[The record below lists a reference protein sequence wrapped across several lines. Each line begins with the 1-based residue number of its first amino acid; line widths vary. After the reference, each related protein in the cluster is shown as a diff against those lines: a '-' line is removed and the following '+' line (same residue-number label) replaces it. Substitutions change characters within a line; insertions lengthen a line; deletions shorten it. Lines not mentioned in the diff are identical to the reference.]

1 MVRTAKV
8 ITDTSSEDTIGLYD
22 KIVVYNEKL
31 QKEMSLQIVTTLRQ
45 DALRGAISKESPVGK
60 ALLGRRAG
68 ERVHVKASETL
79 EYDMV
84 IRSIEKGED
93 DGSLA
98 ISSY

>member
-1 MVRTAKV
+1 MGGMIQRKWPWR
-8 ITDTSSEDTIGLYD
+8 
-22 KIVVYNEKL
+22 KC
-31 QKEMSLQIVTTLRQ
+31 
-45 DALRGAISKESPVGK
+45 SKESPVGK